1 MSSCP
6 FVSLMDIQSLFH
18 ERAITKSSV
27 KGEKKNNPS
36 GERKKIKI
44 DPRLLIEQ
52 WPTTWTEPTM
62 RVMGSIQSAGAI
74 WGNVHHSSRSRS
86 TKERENSCT
95 LYTHTKPPPL
105 GTSAALYTILI
116 RVQKK
121 GRSNDTIDFLGVE
134 KKIEND
140 FPFLGGM
147 IIIISVSGE
156 RCVCVCVYVETF
168 GCLTSS
174 KRCIKPKA
182 AAQNAHDI
190 SQKLLTRQ
198 FRFPCWQDKVIF
210 LFLFLAERI

>member
-1 MSSCP
+1 M
-6 FVSLMDIQSLFH
+6 
-18 ERAITKSSV
+18 A
-27 KGEKKNNPS
+27 NNLDGADDAS
-36 GERKKIKI
+36 DGIHSIRGRNLGERSPQQQIPQHKGKGK
-44 DPRLLIEQ
+44 LLHFI
-52 WPTTWTEPTM
+52 
-62 RVMGSIQSAGAI
+62 
-74 WGNVHHSSRSRS
+74 H
-86 TKERENSCT
+86 
-95 LYTHTKPPPL
+95 THTKPPL

-140 FPFLGGM
+140 FPFSGGM
-147 IIIISVSGE
+147 IIIISVSGV
-156 RCVCVCVYVETF
+156 CVCVCVYVETF

>member
-18 ERAITKSSV
+18 VQKFCKRE
-27 KGEKKNNPS
+27 NPS

-147 IIIISVSGE
+147 IIIISVSG
-156 RCVCVCVYVETF
+156 VCVCVYVETF